1 MAEDAGVQTGLW
13 VMQARGPQWDMAT
26 RAEVSSP
33 KLGWCCLPQGWHALV
48 ADAGVALGSFVL
60 IKLFK
65 GGFLLATALVSPG
78 DSSSN
83 NYGFVLCLCQTLT
96 IHQLQLACFDV
107 FGRDL
112 DLMVYLAQK

>member
-1 MAEDAGVQTGLW
+1 MLLSPMLVWLW
-13 VMQARGPQWDMAT
+13 AA
-26 RAEVSSP
+26 
-33 KLGWCCLPQGWHALV
+33 
-48 ADAGVALGSFVL
+48 SFSL
-60 IKLFK
+60 SYSK
-65 GGFLLATALVSPG
+65 GIFLLATALVSPG

-107 FGRDL
+107 FSGDL